1 MKLKQG
7 ILFSF
12 IAITFSMLFSSCRE
26 DIDLTGDAQETAVVY
41 GLLNQADTVHF
52 VKVNRAFISNDNSLI
67 TAQIPDSNYFENIDA
82 TIKEI
87 VNGNVVRTWTLQDTI
102 IDNKEPGVFYAPE
115 QKLYYFKT
123 TAAQPLIANS
133 NTQYKLDV
141 NVNEGEFSVSGITKL
156 IAGMSIT
163 NPPTIPFTFVT
174 NNVAVD
180 GYAKSKISFM
190 QGDAFV
196 ANIKIQITIKEFIG
210 SDSTSKV
217 LDWNVG
223 DLNSTDMTSSTS
235 SMDANGKT
243 FYTVIRDGVTN
254 NPNITKRML
263 ESIKVVLTGGSEDL
277 EKYIKLVSPSSSL
290 AQTKPTFTN
299 LTASKERK
307 VVGIFTSRNT
317 KTLTKLDW
325 YNIAGTSNY
334 PSAIN
339 KNSMKELAIGAL
351 TGSLLFCT
359 DNPAYGGSAPEQFF
373 CN

>member
-12 IAITFSMLFSSCRE
+12 IAITFSMLVSSCKE

-41 GLLNQADTVHF
+41 GLLNQADSVHF
-52 VKVNRAFISNDNSLI
+52 VKINRAFISNNNSLI
-67 TAQIPDSNYFENIDA
+67 TAQIPDSNYFANIDA
-82 TIKEI
+82 TIKEL
-87 VNGNVVRTWTLQDTI
+87 VNGNVVRTWTLKDTI

-123 TAAQPLIANS
+123 TAAQPLIANA

-141 NVNEGEFSVSGITKL
+141 SINEGEFSVSGITKL

-163 NPPTIPFTFVT
+163 QPISNPFAFASSDIATKGYVNPTIGF
-174 NNVAVD
+174 N
-180 GYAKSKISFM
+180 K
-190 QGDAFV
+190 GDAFV
-196 ANIKIQITIKEFIG
+196 ANVKIKITIKEFIG
-210 SDSTSKV
+210 SNFTTKI

-223 DLNSTDMTSSTS
+223 DLNSESMTTAANILN
-235 SMDANGKT
+235 ANGKT
-243 FYTVIRDGVTN
+243 FYTIIRDGVTN
-254 NPNITKRML
+254 DPNITKRML

-277 EKYIKLVSPSSSL
+277 EKYMKLVAPSSSL

-299 LTASKERK
+299 LTATNDRK
-307 VVGIFTSRNT
+307 IVGIFSARSTI
-317 KTLTKLDW
+317 TLTKVDW
-325 YNIAGTSNY
+325 ILFGV
-334 PSAIN
+334 SAYKTAID
-339 KNSMKELAIGAL
+339 KNSMKELGIGSL

-359 DNPAYGGSAPEQFF
+359 DNPQYSVGTPEQYF

>member
-1 MKLKQG
+1 MKFKQG

-12 IAITFSMLFSSCRE
+12 IAIAFSMLVSSCKE

-41 GLLNQADTVHF
+41 GLLNQADSVHF
-52 VKVNRAFISNDNSLI
+52 VKINRAFISNDNSLI
-67 TAQIPDSNYFENIDA
+67 TAQIPDSNYFKNIDA

-87 VNGNVVRTWTLQDTI
+87 VNGNVVRTWTLKDTI

-141 NVNEGEFSVSGITKL
+141 SVNEGEFTVSGVTKL
-156 IAGMSIT
+156 IAGMAIT
-163 NPPTIPFTFVT
+163 QPQSYFTFATSDVST
-174 NNVAVD
+174 K
-180 GYAKSKISFM
+180 GYATSTIGFTK
-190 QGDAFV
+190 GDAFV
-196 ANIKIQITIKEFIG
+196 ANVKIQININEIIG
-210 SDSTSKV
+210 SDTTAKT

-223 DLNSTDMTSSTS
+223 DLNSASMTTSTNLVN
-235 SMDANGKT
+235 ANGKT
-243 FYTVIRDGVTN
+243 FYTVIRDGVTK

-263 ESIKVVLTGGSEDL
+263 KSIKVILTGGSEDL
-277 EKYIKLVSPSSSL
+277 EKYMKLAAPSSSL

-299 LTASKERK
+299 LTATNDRK
-307 VVGIFTSRNT
+307 VVGIFSARSTITIS
-317 KTLTKLDW
+317 KEDW
-325 YNIAGTSNY
+325 ILFGVSTYKV
-334 PSAIN
+334 AID
-339 KNSMKELAIGAL
+339 KNSMKELGIGSL

-359 DNPAYGGSAPEQFF
+359 DNPQYNIGTPEQYF